1 VKACTR
7 PLDPLDAEAI
17 ASGSAPVFAGD
28 AAEHARDCAFCGR
41 AVSDAAT
48 LSREI
53 DSLGELRAEEPP
65 PIPAGVADLAGSVL
79 RLRPFSRRERRDLA
93 LWRGP
98 CLFAAALFFSGLLVL
113 ILPGISARE
122 QAGLAA
128 AALAPLLALLRAGA
142 RSLWE
147 LASAWPAGLEA
158 LGQAM
163 RGEQTLGLVCLALL
177 APVLFG
183 FRRALARER
192 RR

>member
-1 VKACTR
+1 MNPCAR

-17 ASGSAPVFAGD
+17 ASGAEPVYARD
-28 AAEHARDCAFCGR
+28 ASEHARVCPSCEQ
-41 AVSDAAT
+41 AVSEAAV

-53 DSLGELRAEEPP
+53 DSLGGLRDGEF
-65 PIPAGVADLAGSVL
+65 PAIRDGVPDLADSVL
-79 RLRPFSRRERRDLA
+79 RLRPFSRRERRDFG
-93 LWRGP
+93 LWKGP
-98 CLFAAALFFSGLLVL
+98 CLFAVGLFFSGFLVL
-113 ILPGISARE
+113 TLPGISASE

-128 AALAPLLALLRAGA
+128 AALAPLFALLRAVA
-142 RSLWE
+142 RSLAE

-163 RGEQTLGLVCLALL
+163 RREQTLGLVCLFLL

-183 FRRALARER
+183 IRRALARER

>member
-1 VKACTR
+1 VKPCTR

-17 ASGSAPVFAGD
+17 ASGAEPVFAAD
-28 AAEHARDCAFCGR
+28 AAQHARACASCGR
-41 AVSDAAT
+41 AVSDAAS

-53 DSLGELRAEEPP
+53 DRLGGLQAGESPAM
-65 PIPAGVADLAGSVL
+65 PAGVADLAGSVV
-79 RLRPFSRRERRDLA
+79 RLRPFSRRERRDFS

-98 CLFAAALFFSGLLVL
+98 CFFAVALFFSGFL
-113 ILPGISARE
+113 ILTLPGISARE

-142 RSLWE
+142 RSLSE

-163 RGEQTLGLVCLALL
+163 RREQALGLACLFLL
-177 APVLFG
+177 APVLIG
-183 FRRALARER
+183 FRRAVARER

>member
-1 VKACTR
+1 VKPCAR

-17 ASGSAPVFAGD
+17 ASGGTPVFAAD
-28 AAEHARDCAFCGR
+28 AAEHARVCPSCGR
-41 AVSDAAT
+41 AVSDAAS

-53 DSLGELRAEEPP
+53 DTLGE
-65 PIPAGVADLAGSVL
+65 IWSGDSPARPDGAADLAGSVL
-79 RLRPFSRRERRDLA
+79 RLRPFSRRERRDFA
-93 LWRGP
+93 LWKGP
-98 CLFAAALFFSGLLVL
+98 CLLAAALFISGFLVL
-113 ILPGISARE
+113 TLPGISANE
-122 QAGLAA
+122 QAGLVA
-128 AALAPLLALLRAGA
+128 AALAPILALLRAGA
-142 RSLWE
+142 RSLSE

-163 RGEQTLGLVCLALL
+163 RREQTLGLVCLLLL

>member
-1 VKACTR
+1 VKPCAR

-17 ASGSAPVFAGD
+17 ASGAGPVFAWD
-28 AAEHARDCAFCGR
+28 AAEHAGVCPSCGQ
-41 AVSDAAT
+41 AVSDAAG

-53 DSLGELRAEEPP
+53 DSLAGLRAGEPP
-65 PIPAGVADLAGSVL
+65 AMPDGVADLAGSVL

-98 CLFAAALFFSGLLVL
+98 CLFAAALFFSGFLLL
-113 ILPGISARE
+113 TLPGISASE

-142 RSLWE
+142 RSLSE
-147 LASAWPAGLEA
+147 LANAWPAGLEA

-163 RGEQTLGLVCLALL
+163 RREQTLGLVCLFLL
-177 APVLFG
+177 APVVLG

>member
-1 VKACTR
+1 VSPCAR

-17 ASGSAPVFAGD
+17 ASGAEPVYARDGS
-28 AAEHARDCAFCGR
+28 EHARVCPSCGQ
-41 AVSDAAT
+41 AVSEAAA

-53 DSLGELRAEEPP
+53 DGVGRLLDGES
-65 PIPAGVADLAGSVL
+65 PAIRDRVPELAGSVL
-79 RLRPFSRRERRDLA
+79 RLRPFSRRERRDFA
-93 LWRGP
+93 LWKGP
-98 CLFAAALFFSGLLVL
+98 CLFTALLFFSGFLVL
-113 ILPGISARE
+113 TLPGISASE

-128 AALAPLLALLRAGA
+128 AALAPLFALLRAGF
-142 RSLWE
+142 RSLAE
-147 LASAWPAGLEA
+147 LANAWPAGLEA

-163 RGEQTLGLVCLALL
+163 RREQTLGLVCLLLL